1 MNKMTLNFDFFNQ
14 WVEQKLGIQLD
25 AYKERQMQRRIGNIM
40 QTTGVTTLEAYA
52 KLLEKDPQA
61 RQNFLSHIT
70 INVTEFYRNKELFA
84 AFEKHI
90 LRKSQEVNAMKIWSA
105 ACSIGSEPY
114 TLAMILNNNNINQAK
129 IVATDIDENCLA
141 RGRAGLYKANEIK
154 NIPTQE
160 LKKHFTIID
169 ENYQAQSHLK
179 QRIQFKKHDL
189 LVDSY
194 EKKCDVIVCRNVT
207 IYFKNEAR
215 DAVYQKFSDVLEPGG
230 ILFTGATETINF
242 SERFGLE
249 KIDSFIYRKIE

>member
-1 MNKMTLNFDFFNQ
+1 MTLNFEFFNQ

-40 QTTGVTTLEAYA
+40 QTAGVNTLEAYA
-52 KLLEKDPQA
+52 KLLETNHAA
-61 RQNFLSHIT
+61 RQEFLSHIT
-70 INVTEFYRNKELFA
+70 INVTEFYRNKDLFE
-84 AFEKHI
+84 AFEKQI
-90 LRKSQEVNAMKIWSA
+90 IRKSEAGKMMKIWSA

-114 TLAMILNNNNINQAK
+114 TLAMILNNHNIRQAQ

-141 RGRAGLYKANEIK
+141 RGRSGLYKANEIK
-154 NIPTQE
+154 NIPTAE
-160 LKKHFTIID
+160 LKKHFSAVGED
-169 ENYQAQSHLK
+169 FQAQPNLK

-215 DAVYQKFSDVLEPGG
+215 DNVYQKFSDVLEPGG

-249 KIDSFIYRKIE
+249 KIDSFIYQKMQ

>member
-1 MNKMTLNFDFFNQ
+1 MTLNFEFFNQ
-14 WVEQKLGIQLD
+14 WVEQKLGIQLE

-40 QTTGVTTLEAYA
+40 QTAGVSTLEAYA
-52 KLLEKDPQA
+52 KLLETNPQA
-61 RQNFLSHIT
+61 KQEFLSHIT
-70 INVTEFYRNKELFA
+70 INVTEFYRNKDLFE
-84 AFEKHI
+84 AFEKQI
-90 LRKSQEVNAMKIWSA
+90 IRKSQEGKALKIWSA

-114 TLAMILNNNNINQAK
+114 TLSMILNNHNIRKAQ
-129 IVATDIDENCLA
+129 IVATDIDQNCLV
-141 RGRAGLYKANEIK
+141 RGRSGLYKASEVK
-154 NIPTQE
+154 NIPSDE
-160 LKKHFTIID
+160 LKKHFTVVND
-169 ENYQAQSHLK
+169 DYQAQAHLK

-189 LVDSY
+189 LVDPY

-249 KIDSFIYRKIE
+249 KIDSFIYQKIG